1 MRQLEIERK
10 YLLQSLPQFPATA
23 RSYRMDQGYFA
34 NEPGRVRRTQAPDG
48 TISYTH
54 TIKKGSGL
62 VREEIERVISPDEF
76 ESLWPRTTG
85 RRLTKTRTKVP
96 EDNLVWEVDDYDDL
110 DLVVAEIELPTP
122 DTSVTIPDWLAP
134 LVVREVTGERA
145 YLNSALALRT

>member
-54 TIKKGSGL
+54 TIKKGVGL
-62 VREEIERVISPDEF
+62 VREEIERVLSPDEF
-76 ESLWPRTTG
+76 ESLWPRTAG

-96 EDNLVWEVDDYDDL
+96 DDNLVWEIDDYDDL
-110 DLVVAEIELPTP
+110 DLMVAEIELPTP
-122 DTSVTIPDWLAP
+122 DTSVTIPGWLAP
-134 LVVREVTGERA
+134 HVIREVTGERA

>member
-10 YLLQSLPQFPATA
+10 YLLQALPQFPATA

-54 TIKKGSGL
+54 TIKKGRGL

-96 EDNLVWEVDDYDDL
+96 EDNLVWEIDDYDDL

>member
-1 MRQLEIERK
+1 MPQLEIERK
-10 YLLQSLPQFPATA
+10 YLLQSLPEFPATA
-23 RSYRMDQGYFA
+23 RSYRMDQGYFT

-54 TIKKGSGL
+54 TRKKGVGL
-62 VREEIERVISPDEF
+62 VREEIERVLSRDEF
-76 ESLWPRTTG
+76 ESFWPRTAG

-96 EDNLVWEVDDYDDL
+96 QDNLVWEIDDYDDL

-122 DTSVTIPDWLAP
+122 DTRVTIPGWLAP
-134 LVVREVTGERA
+134 HVVREVTGERA